1 MFVCFFFKVYCDHRS
16 LNVLPH
22 SFPTRRSSYLRP
34 PILWSW
40 HPGPGLPHPRQAPFN
55 VVDALLYHRNTV
67 CAGEHRAWET
77 PDLNALRTKA
87 ADHCR
92 RGLDLDSC
100 PRPLDRHLRAAHD
113 RPSGRAE
120 LIGLARSEERGEGKE
135 WAGTC

>member
-1 MFVCFFFKVYCDHRS
+1 MPPTFTLVPYLTLFRS
-16 LNVLPH
+16 
-22 SFPTRRSSYLRP
+22 
-34 PILWSW
+34 
-40 HPGPGLPHPRQAPFN
+40 PHPRQAPFN

-100 PRPLDRHLRAAHD
+100 PRPLDRHLRAAH
-113 RPSGRAE
+113 
-120 LIGLARSEERGEGKE
+120 RSEEHTSELQSLMRITYAVFCLKKKNPK
-135 WAGTC
+135 